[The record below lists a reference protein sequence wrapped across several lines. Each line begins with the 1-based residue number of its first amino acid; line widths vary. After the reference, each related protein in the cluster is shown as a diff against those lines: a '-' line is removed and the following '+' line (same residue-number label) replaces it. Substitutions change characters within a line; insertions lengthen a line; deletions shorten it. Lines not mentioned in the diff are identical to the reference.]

1 MNNKTIV
8 FKKSQY
14 NQVNLIMIESLL
26 LRHGVSLK
34 YNTYNVVDLGN
45 SYRIVVKK
53 IEEV

>member
-1 MNNKTIV
+1 MNEKTIV

-14 NQVNLIMIESLL
+14 NQVNLLFIDSLL
-26 LRHGVSLK
+26 LKHGINLK
-34 YNTYNVVDLGN
+34 YHTYNVVDLGN